1 MQAHPLV
8 HPTALAAASLIA
20 MSTGAVAQ
28 ESAAKSTLP
37 TVTATGIPDD
47 YRSLNTST
55 ASAWAQSASATL
67 PTVEVQASNSPDS
80 QAAEALKNAREE
92 LNRRAGATAVI
103 DAQSYTSGRAATAVD
118 ALAYAPGV
126 LTQTRHGQ
134 DARLSI
140 RGSGIQRSFLMR
152 GIQLYQDGIPLNQTD
167 GAADFQSIDP
177 AALQYI
183 EVWRGAN
190 ALEYGANGLG
200 GAINFVSPTGL
211 TAPTAALRVQ
221 AGSFG
226 QRQAQANL
234 AARGEAVDGFL
245 SVSRGEQD
253 GWRDQSGYRADRLSG
268 NISLRLSDTLELRG
282 FLSYV
287 DSTMQMPGSISL
299 AAMNANPRQAGTN
312 YAALKATNDYTQKRA
327 ALRLTWQPS
336 ADVRWTTSLYGAD
349 RDRYHAMTVGILQ
362 QDMQDTGLDSRVAVE
377 FGTAALTRRLV
388 AGVSFARLDGE
399 ERRNANVAGS
409 TGAATGRTQLDGR
422 QNTVYAEYTHGLNE
436 RWALQAGVQSVQ
448 ARRRLD
454 NLMNPAASYDVKFN
468 STSPKLGV
476 LYTASPQSQWFANI
490 SGSFEAAPFGEVAY
504 NATNPLARAQG
515 ATTVELGWR
524 GRTEQ
529 WTWDAALYR
538 SNVRRELLAM
548 TNVSGVALGTV
559 NADRTIHQGLELSAT
574 GTLAPSWTLRG
585 QYLYNDFRF
594 DGDAVYGNKRLAGVP
609 PHLLRAE
616 LQWQAAPWIKV
627 APSLDWQPSRTWI
640 DHANTVAADSFALLN
655 LTLSGTLSGGWGWFV
670 EGRNLTD
677 RRYAAT
683 TAAQANARG
692 LDGAYYFPGDGR
704 SVYAGLTWRTP

>member
-1 MQAHPLV
+1 
-8 HPTALAAASLIA
+8 

-126 LTQTRHGQ
+126 LAQTRHGQ

-468 STSPKLGV
+468 GTSPKLGV

-524 GRTEQ
+524 GRTDQ

-548 TNVSGVALGTV
+548 TNASGVALGTV

-574 GTLAPSWTLRG
+574 GTLAPGWVLRG

-640 DHANTVAADSFALLN
+640 DHANTVAADGFALLN
-655 LTLSGTLSGGWGWFV
+655 LTLSGTLRGGWGWFV

>member
-1 MQAHPLV
+1 MLKKEPSMSRFRTPL
-8 HPTALAAASLIA
+8 TSSLACAGLVGFAAPASW
-20 MSTGAVAQ
+20 AQ
-28 ESAAKSTLP
+28 
-37 TVTATGIPDD
+37 
-47 YRSLNTST
+47 TST
-55 ASAWAQSASATL
+55 TL
-67 PTVEVQASNSPDS
+67 PTVEVIGSSSTDA
-80 QAAEALKNAREE
+80 QAAEDLKMAREDIA
-92 LNRRAGATAVI
+92 RRAGATAVV
-103 DAQSYTSGRAATAVD
+103 DAKSYTSGRAATAVD

-126 LTQTRHGQ
+126 LAQARHGQ

-140 RGSGIQRSFLMR
+140 RGSGIQRGFLMR

-167 GAADFQSIDP
+167 GSADFQSLDP
-177 AALQYI
+177 AAMQYI

-200 GAINFVSPTGL
+200 GAINFVSPSGL

-234 AARGEAVDGFL
+234 AARGEVVDGFL
-245 SVSRGEQD
+245 SISRGEQD
-253 GWRDQSGYRADRLSG
+253 GWREQSAYRADRLSG
-268 NISLRLSDTLELRG
+268 NVGVRLSDTLELRG

-299 AAMNANPRQAGTN
+299 ASMNANPRQAGTN
-312 YAALKATNDYTQKRA
+312 YVALKATNDYTQKRG
-327 ALRLTWQPS
+327 ALRLTWQPN
-336 ADVRWTTSLYGAD
+336 ADVRWTTSLYTAD
-349 RDRYHAMTVGILQ
+349 RDRYHAMTYGILQ
-362 QDMQDTGLDSRVAVE
+362 QSMQDTGFDSRIAVE
-377 FGTAALTRRLV
+377 FGSSALTRRLV

-399 ERRNANVAGS
+399 EWRNANVAGAA
-409 TGAATGRTQLDGR
+409 GAATGRTQLDGR
-422 QNTVYAEYTHGLNE
+422 QNTVYAEYTHGLND
-436 RWALQAGVQSVQ
+436 RWALQAGVQNVQ

-454 NLMNPAASYDVKFN
+454 NLMTPASSYDVKFN
-468 STSPKLGV
+468 GTSPKLGV
-476 LYTASPQSQWFANI
+476 LYTPSANSQWFANI

-524 GRTEQ
+524 GRTDR

-548 TNVSGVALGTV
+548 TNASGAALGTV
-559 NADRTIHQGLELSAT
+559 NADRTLHQGLELSTT
-574 GTLAPSWTLRG
+574 GTLAPGWTVRG
-585 QYLYNDFRF
+585 QYLYSDFRF
-594 DGDAVYGNKRLAGVP
+594 DGDAVYGNKRLAGIP

-616 LQWQAAPWIKV
+616 LQWQAAPWIRL
-627 APSLDWQPSRTWI
+627 APSVEWQPSRTWI
-640 DHANTVAADSFALLN
+640 DHANTVAADGFALLN
-655 LTLSGTLSGGWGWFV
+655 LTLSGDLRGGWSWFV

-683 TAAQANARG
+683 TAVQANARG

-704 SVYAGLTWRTP
+704 SIYAGLTWRTH

>member
-1 MQAHPLV
+1 MHQHASPLSI
-8 HPTALAAASLIA
+8 ALAAAGLL
-20 MSTGAVAQ
+20 
-28 ESAAKSTLP
+28 TLALAP
-37 TVTATGIPDD
+37 C
-47 YRSLNTST
+47 
-55 ASAWAQSASATL
+55 AWAQSAIATL
-67 PTVEVQASNSPDS
+67 PTVEVRASTSPDA
-80 QAAEALKNAREE
+80 QAAEALKSAREE

-126 LTQTRHGQ
+126 VAQTRHGQ

-140 RGSGIQRSFLMR
+140 RGSGIQRGFLMR

-177 AALQYI
+177 TALQYI

-226 QRQAQANL
+226 QRQAQVNL
-234 AARGEAVDGFL
+234 AARGEVVDGFL

-253 GWRDQSGYRADRLSG
+253 GWREQSGYRADRLSG
-268 NISLRLSDTLELRG
+268 NVGLRLSDTLELRG

-409 TGAATGRTQLDGR
+409 PGGATGRTQLDGR

-436 RWALQAGVQSVQ
+436 RLALQAGVQSVQ

-454 NLMNPAASYDVKFN
+454 NLMNPAASYDLKFN
-468 STSPKLGV
+468 GTSPKLGV
-476 LYTASPQSQWFANI
+476 LYTASPQSQWFANV

-524 GRTEQ
+524 GRTDQ
-529 WTWDAALYR
+529 WTWDAVLYR

-548 TNVSGVALGTV
+548 TNASGVALGTV

-574 GTLAPSWTLRG
+574 GTLAPGWTLRG

-640 DHANTVAADSFALLN
+640 DHANTVAADGFALLN
-655 LTLSGTLSGGWGWFV
+655 LTLSGTLRGGWGWFV

-683 TAAQANARG
+683 TAVQANARG
-692 LDGAYYFPGDGR
+692 FDGAYYFPGDGR